1 MKKIILISSIFAYI
15 FSFNTSAQH
24 LAAYSDSQHNFYVFD
39 AGKVEKLEGLQV
51 QDYQVGGICLAYIS
65 NSGSFKAYHNGMV
78 HTLEMGGPNIKYNAS
93 DYLLGYAYFDFLKVF
108 DDGLPLTLSTAARG
122 YIMQDSLIAW
132 YDYVQQQV
140 KVYYKEEVV
149 VIEDGLLN
157 FPVDNVK
164 SGDNIIAY
172 VTNFDNKFKIFY
184 NGELSIIDNF
194 GENMVYK
201 AGRDIV
207 GYMDVPRNIFKAFYK
222 GEMFDLEYF
231 APASF
236 KVGDEMIAYVD
247 NMGNFKLFENG
258 VIETLL
264 SYEPEYYEV
273 VDRIVVF
280 HDQGFLKTYC
290 NGNVQIIER
299 YIPSK
304 YKLDWHTIAY
314 IDENMNIRAVQNCEK
329 TVITLERVV
338 DIELVRDLI
347 FYNVGVNANKVYYF
361 GQTIDMP

>member
-1 MKKIILISSIFAYI
+1 MKKLILITFFLAST
-15 FSFNTSAQH
+15 FSYNTFAQH

-39 AGKVEKLEGLQV
+39 AGNVEKLEDLQV
-51 QDYQVGGICLAYIS
+51 QGYQVGGVCLAYIS
-65 NSGSFKAYHNGMV
+65 NSGSFKAYHNGML

-108 DDGLPLTLSTAARG
+108 DDGLPFTLSTAVRG
-122 YIMQDSLIAW
+122 YVLQDSLITW

-140 KVYYKEEVV
+140 KVYYKGDIV

-184 NGELSIIDNF
+184 HGELSIIDNL

-231 APASF
+231 APNSF
-236 KVGDEMIAYVD
+236 KVGDEIIAYVD
-247 NMGNFKLFENG
+247 NMDNFKLFKNG
-258 VIETLL
+258 VVETLL
-264 SYEPEYYEV
+264 SYKPEYYDV
-273 VDRIVVF
+273 VDQVVVF

-290 NGNVQIIER
+290 NGSVQIVER

-304 YKLDWHTIAY
+304 YKLDWNTIAY
-314 IDENMNIRAVQNCEK
+314 LDENRNIKAVQNCEK
-329 TVITLERVV
+329 AIITLERVV
-338 DIELVRDLI
+338 DIELIRDLI
-347 FYNVGVNANKVYYF
+347 IYNVGVNANMVYYF
-361 GQTIDMP
+361 GQTIELP